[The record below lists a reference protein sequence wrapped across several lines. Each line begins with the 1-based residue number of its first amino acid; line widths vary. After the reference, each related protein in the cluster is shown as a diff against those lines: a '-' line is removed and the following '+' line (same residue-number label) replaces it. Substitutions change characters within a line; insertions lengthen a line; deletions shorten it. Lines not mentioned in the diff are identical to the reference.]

1 MIRNAA
7 ILGIIVVI
15 VFAVA
20 SCAEDGVTKKETTPP
35 TVSLVTPWDGTT
47 REGIVEV
54 VAEAGDKSGID
65 RVELYVG
72 NKLYATETIGPYEFE
87 WDMSAISDGTAV
99 SVYVKAVDNNGNAKK
114 SEVVTVTK
122 GSSKPPVATLTS
134 PANGTEVMQGY
145 LLVLSGTA
153 TDPED
158 GELGD
163 ANITWK
169 SSIQGPLAQGLA
181 KDYRGLVIGKHT
193 ITMIAIDSEG
203 NTDEKTVTV
212 TVTDNDWKFAY
223 VQEGTYTIG
232 LPLFEPRTVRFTRP
246 FIISKTELSIGEF
259 LADYDAD
266 LLKDVAKRGTKFEDK
281 NTKTFVY
288 PEDLLTDKY
297 AEYPACFLTIY
308 EIIEYCQTLSARD
321 GLDLAYYFF
330 DKSNRGVDDLYY
342 IESPT
347 KWKPSVYAKAL
358 LVEGSNGWRLPTE
371 AEWIIAASGG
381 SAGIKYPWGDAS
393 AGGKCNSI
401 ADPSPPDMLGLVSD
415 RGICPVKSY
424 KAYQNRFGLYNVA
437 GNVAE
442 MCSDIFLGELL
453 SGIDPVGYSEAREV
467 ENVVKGGAFYQ
478 NGIDMQIGIRSLTIP
493 FTPDYSKHGKS
504 YNSGFGARL
513 VKSLEIDED
522 PLQYVK

>member
-1 MIRNAA
+1 MIRNTA
-7 ILGIIVVI
+7 ILGIVVAI

-54 VAEAGDKSGID
+54 VAEASDKSGIN

-122 GSSKPPVATLTS
+122 GSSKPPVATLTG
-134 PANGTEVMQGY
+134 PADGTEVMQGY

-169 SSIQGPLAQGLA
+169 SSLQGSIDQGLT
-181 KDYRGLVIGKHT
+181 KEYRGLVIGKHT
-193 ITMIAIDSEG
+193 ITMIATDSEG
-203 NTDEKTVTV
+203 NTDKKTATVTV
-212 TVTDNDWKFAY
+212 IDNDQDFAY
-223 VQEGTYTIG
+223 VQDGTYTIG
-232 LPLFEPRTVRFTRP
+232 PPLFESRTVRLTKP

-259 LADYDAD
+259 LADYDAE
-266 LLKDVAKRGTKFEDK
+266 LLDDVAKRGTKFKDK
-281 NTKTFVY
+281 NTNTFVY
-288 PEDLLTDKY
+288 PEDLLTDTY

-308 EIIEYCQTLSARD
+308 EIIEYCQTLSKRD
-321 GLDLAYYFF
+321 GLDTCYVFL
-330 DKSNRGVDDLYY
+330 DKYNRGVDDLYY
-342 IESPT
+342 IEKPK
-347 KWKPSVYAKAL
+347 KWKPSVYAKAI
-358 LVEGSNGWRLPTE
+358 LVEGANGWRLPTE
-371 AEWIIAASGG
+371 AEWIVAASGG
-381 SAGIKYPWGDAS
+381 SASTKYPWGNAS

-401 ADPSPPDMLGLVSD
+401 ADPNPPDMLGLVSE
-415 RGICPVKSY
+415 RGICPVNSY
-424 KAYQNRFGLYNVA
+424 EAYRNRFGLNNVA

-453 SGIDPVGYSEAREV
+453 SGIDPVGYSEAKEV
-467 ENVVKGGAFYQ
+467 EYVVKGGAFYQ

-493 FTPDYSKHGKS
+493 FTPDFSKHGKS

-513 VKSLEIDED
+513 VRNFEVDEA
-522 PLQYVK
+522 PW